1 MYRGVSG
8 NMKIFRGL
16 CCGAQIFC
24 GVCVAMNMTSVRA
37 IQILLSII
45 LGAFGA
51 VSGWLIQDMA
61 YRTHLRGKLPMLI
74 GAVCIALWVVLGL
87 LCGQVWIPLLSAIGE
102 FLLGY
107 FAAYGGKR
115 SDLGSY
121 AAAQVLGFRRYAKKL
136 PTEDV
141 SRLMA
146 NDPDYFFN
154 LAPFTLA
161 LGSSSP
167 SPEPSAIGSWSG
179 AHIWSPAPGTSRRR
193 RNGQASCWT
202 RPTGWTKSSVRC
214 RSTGGYR
221 SACGGE
227 ESENPRVIDWVFA
240 IQ

>member
-1 MYRGVSG
+1 
-8 NMKIFRGL
+8 
-16 CCGAQIFC
+16 
-24 GVCVAMNMTSVRA
+24 
-37 IQILLSII
+37 
-45 LGAFGA
+45 
-51 VSGWLIQDMA
+51 
-61 YRTHLRGKLPMLI
+61 MLI
-74 GAVCIALWVVLGL
+74 GAVCIAVWVALGL
-87 LCGQVWIPLLSAIGE
+87 LCGQVWIPLFSALGE

-107 FAAYGGKR
+107 FAAYGGRR

-121 AAAQVLGFRRYAKKL
+121 AAAQVLGFRRYAKRL

-193 RNGQASCWT
+193 RMGGHYAGNG
-202 RPTGWTKSSVRC
+202 RPDGRKAPADADRTVDTGSPAAEKKVRG
-214 RSTGGYR
+214 T
-221 SACGGE
+221 
-227 ESENPRVIDWVFA
+227 P
-240 IQ
+240 